1 MRYTVFR
8 LIGCLIVALCM
19 AQGAGVSCFP
29 DAAAQSG
36 SLQTFATAP
45 LDIVTRSGRHA
56 FTVEIAE
63 TDAQR
68 AQGLMFRSRLAPD
81 GGMLFIYPADRRLSM
96 WMKNT
101 LIPLDMLFVASDG
114 KVVGIHERAVPH
126 SLRSIASPVPARA
139 VVELAGGTVGRLGI
153 RVGDRVVSKPLGTAR
168 PAAP

>member
-8 LIGCLIVALCM
+8 LIGCLLIALCM
-19 AQGAGVSCFP
+19 AQGAEILPLPG
-29 DAAAQSG
+29 AAAQSG
-36 SLQTFATAP
+36 TLQTFSTAP

-63 TDAQR
+63 TEAQR

-101 LIPLDMLFVASDG
+101 LIPLDMLFVASNGTIVD
-114 KVVGIHERAVPH
+114 IHERAVPH
-126 SLRSIASPVPARA
+126 SLRSIASRMPARA
-139 VVELAGGTVGRLGI
+139 VVELAGGTVARLGI
-153 RVGDRVVSKPLGTAR
+153 RVGDRVISKQLGTAR
-168 PAAP
+168 GVDP

>member
-1 MRYTVFR
+1 MFR
-8 LIGCLIVALCM
+8 LIGCVLVALCV
-19 AQGAGVSCFP
+19 AHETEVLRLPS
-29 DAAAQSG
+29 AAAQSAP
-36 SLQTFATAP
+36 LQTFSTAS

-63 TDAQR
+63 TEAQR

-114 KVVGIHERAVPH
+114 AIVGVHERAVPH
-126 SLRSIASPVPARA
+126 SLRSIASRVPARA
-139 VVELAGGTVGRLGI
+139 VIELAGGTVARLGI
-153 RVGDRVVSKPLGTAR
+153 RVGDRVISAPLGTIR
-168 PAAP
+168 RVDP